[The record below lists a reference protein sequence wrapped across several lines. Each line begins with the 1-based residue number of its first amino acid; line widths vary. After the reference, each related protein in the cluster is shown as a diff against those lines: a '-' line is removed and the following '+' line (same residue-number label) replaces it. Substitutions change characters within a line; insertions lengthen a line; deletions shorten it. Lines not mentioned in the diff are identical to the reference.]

1 MIPEFYGQIKN
12 GRFRLNRRDVF
23 DAYASGLKDGVYYF
37 KLYKLK
43 GEPKTLPQ
51 LAYYYAVV
59 IPTVF
64 KQMKEDGNNTFTV
77 NIAGRVKEI
86 PLTMDVV
93 NDILKLSCAKFD
105 GENVVN
111 KADMTKNEARE
122 FIRSCIRWA
131 ARYLHCVIP
140 EPKE

>member
-12 GRFRLNRRDVF
+12 GRFRLNRNNVF
-23 DAYASGLKDGVYYF
+23 KAYAKGLRDGAYYF

-51 LAYYYAVV
+51 LAYYYAVI

-64 KQMKEDGNNTFTV
+64 KQMTDDGNDTFTV
-77 NIAGRVKEI
+77 NIAGRNKEI

-105 GENVVN
+105 GKNVTN
-111 KADMTKNEARE
+111 KADMTKEEASE
-122 FIRSCIRWA
+122 FITDCIRWA